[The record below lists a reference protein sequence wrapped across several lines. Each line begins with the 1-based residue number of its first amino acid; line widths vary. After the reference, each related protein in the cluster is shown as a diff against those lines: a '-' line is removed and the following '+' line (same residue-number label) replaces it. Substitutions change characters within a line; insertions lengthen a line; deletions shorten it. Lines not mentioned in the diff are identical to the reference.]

1 MKITVIKGN
10 VEITYSENEEGRSVP
25 ALVSSK
31 DYHERMLKAVEKVTE
46 QVIKLCEDD
55 KEKDEK
61 TGTSGT

>member
-46 QVIKLCEDD
+46 QVIKLCEDG
-55 KEKDEK
+55 K
-61 TGTSGT
+61 